1 MTDDLINVA
10 VPRQHLARVYG
21 LIAELDAGGV
31 ATAMPSPAPA
41 VPAGNGNDEWT
52 PSRIRRM
59 VQESDTAMRAILT
72 ELATHAEE
80 WLTTTKLAAA
90 IGGSADWNTVA
101 GTLGAFGRR
110 RKSRYGLD
118 TMPYERRREPGVG
131 KVLRMSKEMAQQVL
145 EALKN
150 GD

>member
-1 MTDDLINVA
+1 
-10 VPRQHLARVYG
+10 
-21 LIAELDAGGV
+21 
-31 ATAMPSPAPA
+31 
-41 VPAGNGNDEWT
+41 
-52 PSRIRRM
+52 M

-72 ELATHAEE
+72 ELATHPEE

-131 KVLRMSKEMAQQVL
+131 KVLRMSKEIAQQVL

>member
-1 MTDDLINVA
+1 MIDDLVNVA

-21 LIAELDAGGV
+21 LIAELDGGGV
-31 ATAMPSPAPA
+31 ATTIPSPIPA
-41 VPAGNGNDEWT
+41 VAPSNGNDEWT

-59 VQESDTAMRAILT
+59 VQESDTAMRAILK
-72 ELATHAEE
+72 ELATHPEE

-131 KVLRMSKEMAQQVL
+131 KVIRMSKEIAQQVL
-145 EALKN
+145 EAMKN

>member
-1 MTDDLINVA
+1 MTDDLVNVA
-10 VPRQHLARVYG
+10 VPRRHLARVYG
-21 LIAELDAGGV
+21 LIAELDGGGI
-31 ATAMPSPAPA
+31 ATPAPA
-41 VPAGNGNDEWT
+41 AGNGNDEWT

-72 ELATHAEE
+72 ALATHPEE
-80 WLTTTKLAAA
+80 WLTTTNLAAA

-118 TMPYERRREPGVG
+118 TMPYERRRQPGVG
-131 KVLRMSKEMAQQVL
+131 KVLRMPKEIAEHVL
-145 EALKN
+145 EALNN